1 MMSRTKLA
9 MDDYYTGI
17 SNDDDYFYYHQVERQ
32 ERIKCNYDSKTAD
45 ESIKHCTKCNKC
57 FERTLM
63 RNYRKKNKIVIF
75 YDDFPTFGK
84 EKETC
89 VVCSGGEYQKIM
101 YGDIFCYKIIEPK
114 HKVFGDDEHQK
125 IHNQLSKLTILN
137 S

>member
-1 MMSRTKLA
+1 MSRTKLA
-9 MDDYYTGI
+9 MDDGFY
-17 SNDDDYFYYHQVERQ
+17 NDDDYFHYHQVERV
-32 ERIKCNYDSKTAD
+32 EDRKKCNYDSKMAD

-57 FERTLM
+57 YERTVM

-114 HKVFGDDEHQK
+114 HKVFGDAEHQTTQ
-125 IHNQLSKLTILN
+125 NQLEGLSIL

>member
-1 MMSRTKLA
+1 MSRTKLA
-9 MDDYYTGI
+9 IDDGFY
-17 SNDDDYFYYHQVERQ
+17 NDDDYFHYHQVERV
-32 ERIKCNYDSKTAD
+32 EDRKKCNYDSKMAD

-57 FERTLM
+57 YERTVM

-125 IHNQLSKLTILN
+125 IQNQLSELTILN